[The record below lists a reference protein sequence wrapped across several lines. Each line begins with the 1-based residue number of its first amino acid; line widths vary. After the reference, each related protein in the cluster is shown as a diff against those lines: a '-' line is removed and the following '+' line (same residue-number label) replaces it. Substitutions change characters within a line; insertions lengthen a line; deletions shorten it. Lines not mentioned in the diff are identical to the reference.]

1 MPLDLPMPEGAIARR
16 NAEAAMQNFKVSGM
30 TCGHCVR
37 AVTEAVKGVDPA
49 ASVQV
54 YLAAGRV
61 AVQGGT
67 ADADRIVQAIAAEG
81 YTAEPMAA

>member
-1 MPLDLPMPEGAIARR
+1 
-16 NAEAAMQNFKVSGM
+16 
-30 TCGHCVR
+30 
-37 AVTEAVKGVDPA
+37 VD
-49 ASVQV
+49 
-54 YLAAGRV
+54 LAAGRV

>member
-1 MPLDLPMPEGAIARR
+1 MLEGATARR
-16 NAEAAMQNFKVSGM
+16 NTEAAMQKFKVSGM
-30 TCGHCVR
+30 TCGHCVQ

-49 ASVQV
+49 ASVEV
-54 YLAAGRV
+54 DLAAGRV

-67 ADADRIVQAIAAEG
+67 ADADQVVRAIAAEG